1 MSTDAGGAAPQRP
14 LPTLAELD
22 TGPFWAATKEHR
34 LTYQVCA
41 SCGEITFYPRRHCT
55 GCLSPDLRWHDSAG
69 SGTVYTYTVIRQ
81 HGLPYF
87 RSRLPYVVGF
97 IDLDE
102 GFRLMAEID
111 APPDAI
117 GVGQRVTVGW
127 EDHAELAVP
136 VFRLAAPG

>member
-1 MSTDAGGAAPQRP
+1 MSTEAGGAAPQRP
-14 LPTLAELD
+14 LPTLAEPD
-22 TGPFWAATKEHR
+22 TAPFWAATQEHR

-55 GCLSPDLRWHDSAG
+55 GCLSPDLRWRDSAG

-111 APPDAI
+111 APPDVI

-136 VFRLAAPG
+136 VFRLAAAG